1 MSSRALRKLYSDPAV
16 AEIEEDEVEETDEP
30 QFVSCSNKFLM
41 LADEGDENS
50 DTEVKS
56 EDTEQQPA
64 PSSQSSSKN
73 RKKRKK
79 KKKNSN
85 KLEKKTK

>member
-41 LADEGDENS
+41 VLFHFIIYLLILYGH
-50 DTEVKS
+50 
-56 EDTEQQPA
+56 
-64 PSSQSSSKN
+64 
-73 RKKRKK
+73 
-79 KKKNSN
+79 
-85 KLEKKTK
+85 